1 MKKGLLATITIL
13 ILISAALVSCNDDTL
28 SELFNFSGDDQYAQL
43 YEVTVTIEYP
53 SNAGTDKSGVEVTAS
68 ASQGGLY
75 TATTNSNGV
84 ATFNLEIGIYSF
96 SASSSDNGFAYNALL
111 ESQQV
116 TDNASFN
123 MTFSVAALSGGLV
136 FKEIYFT
143 GSSTN
148 EGGTY
153 FADQFHEI
161 YNNSDDTIYLDG
173 LCIGLLEQSATQEN
187 IWDDESVTD
196 SYDRLP
202 LTFYTWYIPGA
213 GTDYPLAPR
222 TSIVIAQDGINHQT
236 DPSGNP
242 NSPVNLGDAD
252 WETYCGDINDGKDAD
267 AAGVP
272 NLRLLYTNTITL
284 YDFLHP
290 VFGAAVIIFRLPEG
304 TDYTTWPTDDPAN
317 LATKPESTSTKLY
330 LQVPVEY
337 VIDAV
342 EIVRM
347 DESKRNKRLPTDLD
361 AGKIWCS
368 DSYIGK
374 SVRRKVKQIINGKA
388 VYQDT
393 NNSTNDFVFNTEGNN
408 SYDMQPTPFENPT
421 EVDE

>member
-1 MKKGLLATITIL
+1 MKSRLLATITTFI
-13 ILISAALVSCNDDTL
+13 IISAAFVSCNDDTL
-28 SELFNFSGDDQYAQL
+28 TELFNFSNDDQYAQL
-43 YEVTVTIEYP
+43 YEVKVTLEYP
-53 SNAGTDKSGVEVTAS
+53 IGIETDKSGIEITAT
-68 ASQGGLY
+68 ASQGGTF

-96 SASSSDNGFAYNALL
+96 SASTEDSSFAYNALL

-116 TDNASFN
+116 TDIMSFN
-123 MTFSVAALSGGLV
+123 MPLNAAALSGGLV

-143 GSSTN
+143 GSSTY

-173 LCIGLLEQSATQEN
+173 LCIGVMEQSATQEN

-202 LTFYTWYIPGA
+202 MNFYTWYIPGS

-252 WETYCGDINDGKDAD
+252 WETYCGDINNGKDAD

-272 NLRLLYTNTITL
+272 NLSLLYTNTTTL

-290 VFGAAVIIFRLPEG
+290 VFGAGVIIFRLPEG
-304 TDYTTWPTDDPAN
+304 TDYTTWATDDPKN
-317 LATKPESTSTKLY
+317 LATKPESTYTKLY

-347 DESKRNKRLPTDLD
+347 DESKRNKRLPTELD
-361 AGKIWCS
+361 AGKIWCT

-393 NNSTNDFVFNTEGNN
+393 NNSTNDFVYNSEGNN
-408 SYDMQPTPFENPT
+408 SYNMQPTPFINPS